1 MNVNEDAIEKKGARV
16 WEGEMKR
23 EGDFNRGYAN
33 KSGQERE
40 GKMRRRALNVQMK
53 WRWRIVFK
61 KLKENP

>member
-1 MNVNEDAIEKKGARV
+1 M
-16 WEGEMKR
+16 

-53 WRWRIVFK
+53 WQGRWRIVFK
-61 KLKENP
+61 ELKENPW